1 DGAAGGRHASRG
13 GGAHTSSAGSY
24 TVRTGDSLT
33 SIADS
38 FDLHGGWHALYDAN
52 KGAVGADPD
61 RIVAGQSLDVPTE
74 NAQK

>member
-1 DGAAGGRHASRG
+1 
-13 GGAHTSSAGSY
+13 GSY
-24 TVRTGDSLT
+24 VVRSGDSLA

-38 FDLHGGWHALYDAN
+38 LDVDGGWHALYAAN
-52 KGAVGADPD
+52 KSAIGSDPD